1 MDVDYSFLQALWF
14 ILISILWIGYF
25 VLEGFDFGVGML
37 LRKLGHTN
45 SDRRAII
52 HSIGPVWDGNEVWLI
67 TAGGATFA
75 AFPGWYASLFSGFYI
90 ALFLILVALIV
101 RGVSFEFWGKSDN
114 PRWRSAWEWATVVS
128 SFLAALLWGV
138 AWANIVRG
146 VPINGDQDF
155 TGDLFTL
162 LNPYG
167 LLGGVTTVLLFLA
180 HGAIYLNLRTGGDLP
195 ERARAVARWA
205 SPAAAVA
212 GIAFLAWTAID
223 IAGGDAV
230 VIALAVIGALL
241 LAASAMSELA
251 RRPGLAF
258 GLSAFAIVALFAT
271 LFVELFPQ
279 VMPSSTNG
287 AFDLTIANTSSS
299 DYTLTVMTIV
309 ALILVPVIAHVPVV
323 DLLGV
328 PQARLARGVRPR
340 AAQPARRHPRRPG
353 RLDGP
358 GLSSTRPPSSTR
370 TSPSRSGELG
380 LHLGGDLRLAQRV
393 RRGRDEQRAVAAGAE
408 EPGQSGDAARGEQQR
423 ATVSGA
429 GSAAPA
435 RRACHPTRRRA
446 RRAASPRA
454 GRRRRA
460 SVRRGRS
467 GGGGA
472 SARPPRGCAGR
483 RA

>member
-14 ILISILWIGYF
+14 ILISILWVGYF

-45 SDRRAII
+45 GDRRAII

-90 ALFLILVALIV
+90 ALFLILIALIV
-101 RGVSFEFWGKSDN
+101 RGVSFEFWGKSDS

-212 GIAFLAWTAID
+212 GVAFLAWTAID

-258 GLSAFAIVALFAT
+258 GLSAFAIVALFTT

-309 ALILVPVIAHVPVV
+309 AVILVPVVLMYQSWTYWVFRKRVSPEEFDPELRNPLDVIRA
-323 DLLGV
+323 DQDDSTA
-328 PQARLARGVRPR
+328 QA
-340 AAQPARRHPRRPG
+340 
-353 RLDGP
+353 
-358 GLSSTRPPSSTR
+358 
-370 TSPSRSGELG
+370 
-380 LHLGGDLRLAQRV
+380 
-393 RRGRDEQRAVAAGAE
+393 
-408 EPGQSGDAARGEQQR
+408 
-423 ATVSGA
+423 
-429 GSAAPA
+429 
-435 RRACHPTRRRA
+435 
-446 RRAASPRA
+446 
-454 GRRRRA
+454 
-460 SVRRGRS
+460 
-467 GGGGA
+467 
-472 SARPPRGCAGR
+472 
-483 RA
+483 

>member
-1 MDVDYSFLQALWF
+1 M
-14 ILISILWIGYF
+14 
-25 VLEGFDFGVGML
+25 
-37 LRKLGHTN
+37 
-45 SDRRAII
+45 
-52 HSIGPVWDGNEVWLI
+52 
-67 TAGGATFA
+67 
-75 AFPGWYASLFSGFYI
+75 
-90 ALFLILVALIV
+90 
-101 RGVSFEFWGKSDN
+101 
-114 PRWRSAWEWATVVS
+114 VS

-241 LAASAMSELA
+241 LGVSALSELA

-258 GLSAFAIVALFAT
+258 GLSALAIVALFAT

-309 ALILVPVIAHVPVV
+309 AVILVPVVLMYQSWTYWVFRKRVSPEEFDPELRNPLDVIRA
-323 DLLGV
+323 DQDDSTA
-328 PQARLARGVRPR
+328 QA
-340 AAQPARRHPRRPG
+340 
-353 RLDGP
+353 
-358 GLSSTRPPSSTR
+358 
-370 TSPSRSGELG
+370 
-380 LHLGGDLRLAQRV
+380 
-393 RRGRDEQRAVAAGAE
+393 
-408 EPGQSGDAARGEQQR
+408 
-423 ATVSGA
+423 
-429 GSAAPA
+429 
-435 RRACHPTRRRA
+435 
-446 RRAASPRA
+446 
-454 GRRRRA
+454 
-460 SVRRGRS
+460 
-467 GGGGA
+467 
-472 SARPPRGCAGR
+472 
-483 RA
+483 

>member
-14 ILISILWIGYF
+14 ILISVLWIGYF

-180 HGAIYLNLRTGGDLP
+180 HGAIYLNLRTAGDLP

-241 LAASAMSELA
+241 LAVSALSELA

-258 GLSAFAIVALFAT
+258 GLSAFAIVALFAP

-309 ALILVPVIAHVPVV
+309 AAILVPVVLMYQSWTYWVFRKRVSPEEFDPELRNPLDVIRA
-323 DLLGV
+323 DQDDSTA
-328 PQARLARGVRPR
+328 QA
-340 AAQPARRHPRRPG
+340 
-353 RLDGP
+353 
-358 GLSSTRPPSSTR
+358 
-370 TSPSRSGELG
+370 
-380 LHLGGDLRLAQRV
+380 
-393 RRGRDEQRAVAAGAE
+393 
-408 EPGQSGDAARGEQQR
+408 
-423 ATVSGA
+423 
-429 GSAAPA
+429 
-435 RRACHPTRRRA
+435 
-446 RRAASPRA
+446 
-454 GRRRRA
+454 
-460 SVRRGRS
+460 
-467 GGGGA
+467 
-472 SARPPRGCAGR
+472 
-483 RA
+483 